1 MFYYYYFSISE
12 NPIEITKTDVETM
25 TIDDSRMDELEELL
39 EQEKVK
45 NSNLTSKFENTE
57 SCLKQQT
64 DSNAQLSIQ
73 LKEKES
79 VIEILRSSHSRS
91 LDHHETN
98 PVLIENVRF
107 EERKAPKLIIFR
119 LLSFRQGPS
128 LRELKE
134 AHIKTM
140 GLRFVTVL

>member
-1 MFYYYYFSISE
+1 
-12 NPIEITKTDVETM
+12 M

-39 EQEKVK
+39 EQEKAK

-64 DSNAQLSIQ
+64 DANAQLSIQ

-98 PVLIENVRF
+98 PVLIENVPF
-107 EERKAPKLIIFR
+107 EESSEIPSENNEFLKMMTEKICPSDLNEDTLNLKDDVVSELAESLPKI
-119 LLSFRQGPS
+119 G
-128 LRELKE
+128 
-134 AHIKTM
+134 
-140 GLRFVTVL
+140 